1 MWTANI
7 QPFFG
12 YFQTNPNIPKSF
24 GAILLKI
31 PKFGVFDPM
40 KAINDFLSSI
50 LPYTEWPMFLLLI
63 GGGIFLIF
71 YSKFTPYRYFGH
83 AIAVVSGKYDDKNAK
98 GDVSSFQALS
108 AAVAA
113 TVGLGN
119 ISGVAIAIHDG
130 GPGVVFWIWMTA
142 LLGMG
147 IKFYSGSL
155 AIMFRDTDADGKL
168 QGGPMFYIT
177 KGMGKWAKP
186 MAIFFSICGLFG
198 FLGVFTANQFTEAFM
213 GVVKPHET
221 LLATSEF
228 NWKLGIGFILA
239 IVTSI
244 VIFGGLSKIAK
255 VASAIVPFMV
265 GVYLLAVIFVMAN
278 NAGEVLPALKM
289 IFVEAWNFDTIVTGG
304 FWGLV
309 IVGVRRA
316 MFSNEAG
323 LGSAPMYHGQSR
335 NDEPTKEGLVAML
348 GPFIDTIM
356 VCTFTA
362 VVIILSG
369 AYLEDGSGITM
380 TMTAFETTL
389 YGVGDILLMV
399 IVTAFALSTLF
410 TYSYYGVKCLSFL
423 TNPKVGKWYN
433 VFFIVMVVF
442 ATIASLD
449 LVKNLI
455 DLSYALMV
463 IPNMIAVLY
472 LSPKVNESAKNYFKK
487 LKQGGA

>member
-1 MWTANI
+1 ME
-7 QPFFG
+7 
-12 YFQTNPNIPKSF
+12 
-24 GAILLKI
+24 
-31 PKFGVFDPM
+31 V
-40 KAINDFLSSI
+40 INDFISRA

-63 GGGIFLIF
+63 GGGLFLVF
-71 YSKFTPYRYFGH
+71 YSKFIPYRFFGH
-83 AIAVVSGKYDDKNAK
+83 AISITAGKYDDKDAQ

-142 LLGMG
+142 LIGMC
-147 IKFYSGSL
+147 IKFYSCSL
-155 AIMFRDTDADGKL
+155 SIMFRGVDSDGKL

-177 KGMGKWAKP
+177 KGLGKKARP
-186 MAIFFSICGLFG
+186 LALFFAVCGLFG
-198 FLGVFTANQFTEAFM
+198 FLGVFTANQFTETFM
-213 GVVKPHET
+213 SVVEPSDTLFDMSET
-221 LLATSEF
+221 
-228 NWKLGIGFILA
+228 NWKWVIGIVLA
-239 IVTSI
+239 VITSF
-244 VIFGGLSKIAK
+244 VIFGGLEKIAK

-265 GVYLLAVIFVMAN
+265 AVYLIAVIFVM
-278 NAGEVLPALKM
+278 VLNSSEILPSLKM
-289 IFVEAWNFDTIVTGG
+289 IVTEAWNFKSLATGG

-309 IVGVRRA
+309 IIGVRRA

-323 LGSAPMYHGQSR
+323 LGSAPMYHGQSK
-335 NDEPTKEGLVAML
+335 NDEPIREGLVAML
-348 GPFIDTIM
+348 GPFIDTIL

-369 AYLEDGSGITM
+369 AYLEEGSGIVM
-380 TMTAFETTL
+380 TLSAFETTL
-389 YGVGDILLMV
+389 FGWGDILLMV

-423 TNPKVGKWYN
+423 TNAKIGKFYNWYF
-433 VFFIVMVVF
+433 VIMIVF
-442 ATIASLD
+442 AAVASLE

-463 IPNMIAVLY
+463 IPNMIAVL
-472 LSPKVNESAKNYFKK
+472 LLAPKVNIAAKEYFLK
-487 LKQGGA
+487 LKNEKT